1 MYKTIVCA
9 VGLGSKERAE
19 HLVRTAYAL
28 LNTGGILHVAHTV
41 ERFPSLVQQRPDDWA
56 VSIISEAEE
65 KMSQLCK
72 QLSVPALV
80 HVHVRTGR
88 AADTILAIAAE
99 MSADLIVVAAHT
111 PDVLDHVF
119 GSTVDHIVHHAKC
132 SVHIDRILPA
142 AKQ

>member
-80 HVHVRTGR
+80 HVRTGR

-132 SVHIDRILPA
+132 SVHIDRTLPA

>member
-9 VGLGSKERAE
+9 VGLGSKERAK
-19 HLVRTAYAL
+19 HL
-28 LNTGGILHVAHTV
+28 LNTAHALLDIDGALHVAHAV
-41 ERFPSLVQQRPDDWA
+41 ENFPSVVQQGPDDWA
-56 VSIISEAEE
+56 VSLISEAEE
-65 KMSQLCK
+65 KLSQLCR
-72 QLSVPALV
+72 QLSVPALI
-80 HVHVRTGR
+80 HVRTGR
-88 AADTILAIAAE
+88 ASNTLLAIAAE
-99 MSADLIVVAAHT
+99 MKADLIVVAAHA

>member
-19 HLVRTAYAL
+19 HLLRTAHAL
-28 LNTGGILHVAHTV
+28 LDADGTLHIAHTV
-41 ERFPSLVQQRPDDWA
+41 ERFPSLVRQGPDDWA
-56 VSIISEAEE
+56 VSVINEAEE
-65 KMSQLCK
+65 K
-72 QLSVPALV
+72 LSLLSRQFSAPAV
-80 HVHVRTGR
+80 VHVRTGR

-99 MSADLIVVAAHT
+99 VKADLIVVAAHA

>member
-80 HVHVRTGR
+80 HVRTGR

>member
-1 MYKTIVCA
+1 
-9 VGLGSKERAE
+9 
-19 HLVRTAYAL
+19 
-28 LNTGGILHVAHTV
+28 
-41 ERFPSLVQQRPDDWA
+41 
-56 VSIISEAEE
+56 
-65 KMSQLCK
+65 MSQLCK
-72 QLSVPALV
+72 QLSVPAL
-80 HVHVRTGR
+80 VHVRTGR

>member
-1 MYKTIVCA
+1 
-9 VGLGSKERAE
+9 
-19 HLVRTAYAL
+19 
-28 LNTGGILHVAHTV
+28 
-41 ERFPSLVQQRPDDWA
+41 VQQRPDDWA

-72 QLSVPALV
+72 QLSVPAL
-80 HVHVRTGR
+80 VHVRTGR